1 MEILFYISLFVIGG
15 VFGWFYG
22 VSQATKV
29 FLENPG
35 LIKDFGKDEPVS
47 TITDLTLTAEQHGSQ
62 WYLYQENQFVS
73 QGISI
78 EHALA
83 QAIDRWDNDTHIT
96 IIKSDKFK

>member
-1 MEILFYISLFVIGG
+1 MEILFYISLFAIGG
-15 VFGWFYG
+15 IIGWFYG

-29 FLENPG
+29 FMENPR
-35 LIKDFGKDEPVS
+35 LVKDFIEDEPLPK
-47 TITDLTLTAEQHGSQ
+47 ITDLTLTAEQHGSQ

-73 QGISI
+73 QGTSI

-96 IIKSDKFK
+96 VIKSNESK

>member
-15 VFGWFYG
+15 IIGWFYG

-29 FLENPG
+29 FMENPA
-35 LIKDFGKDEPVS
+35 LVKDFSSEKP
-47 TITDLTLTAEQHGSQ
+47 IPKILKLTLTAEQHGSQ
-62 WYLYQENQFVS
+62 WYLYQENQFIS
-73 QGISI
+73 QGTSI

-96 IIKSDKFK
+96 IIKTDESK